1 VVRLSDDDVR
11 RVVASS
17 DPYQVLGVKRGAS
30 EEEVK
35 AAYRRLI
42 LKFHPDRFKTEEAKL
57 FAEAITEKLN
67 EAYKK
72 IREPQK
78 AEVKQEV
85 VSVRK
90 TRRLEVD
97 TKVAASATLCAS
109 FAFHIF
115 FFIRALSG
123 SVDPL
128 LLGIEGVNI
137 WGPTLFTVDLVSD
150 RARAAP
156 PLLSVLFT
164 FIFVFYFLPRM
175 TDEWGAASW
184 YDATLFVIS
193 LMLYFVSA
201 PLAYAR
207 VKDSPAFMFF
217 MSFLIPFIA
226 YLLMLH
232 I

>member
-1 VVRLSDDDVR
+1 MSDDDAR

-115 FFIRALSG
+115 FFIL
-123 SVDPL
+123 
-128 LLGIEGVNI
+128 E
-137 WGPTLFTVDLVSD
+137 
-150 RARAAP
+150 
-156 PLLSVLFT
+156 
-164 FIFVFYFLPRM
+164 
-175 TDEWGAASW
+175 
-184 YDATLFVIS
+184 
-193 LMLYFVSA
+193 
-201 PLAYAR
+201 
-207 VKDSPAFMFF
+207 
-217 MSFLIPFIA
+217 
-226 YLLMLH
+226 H
-232 I
+232 